1 MEISFVRVTDQNA
14 RFYLNDCWPAFANSV
29 RREMSSGVPTLA
41 IEDVRIYDNT
51 SVLFDE
57 MLVHRLGLI
66 PLRTD
71 LSAHVPKDQCS
82 CQGAGCP
89 ACTATYTL
97 SVEGPRMVYSNDL
110 IPQDS
115 TSAPVS
121 ENVPIVKLN
130 EDQKIV
136 VEAKAH
142 LSTGKDHAKY
152 QATTACGYKNYPV
165 ITIDEHCDA
174 CGMCVDECPR
184 GVLGTE
190 DGKAV
195 VVEGKLE
202 DCSLCKL
209 CERACLSASI
219 GAESSIRVNP
229 DPSRFIF
236 TVEGD
241 GALPVVTVLST
252 AVGNIRK
259 KAADLE
265 TILSDVTTPGKEK
278 ETS

>member
-1 MEISFVRVTDQNA
+1 MI
-14 RFYLNDCWPAFANSV
+14 
-29 RREMSSGVPTLA
+29 SGVPTLA

-71 LSAHVPKDQCS
+71 LPSYVPKEECS

-89 ACTATYTL
+89 TCTATYTL
-97 SVEGPRMVYSNDL
+97 SVEGPRTVYSNDL

-115 TSAPVS
+115 TSGPIH
-121 ENVPIVKLN
+121 ENIPIVKLTG
-130 EDQKIV
+130 DQKVV
-136 VEAKAH
+136 VEARAR
-142 LSTGKDHAKY
+142 LSTGKHHAKW

-165 ITIDEHCDA
+165 IVIDEQCDG
-174 CGMCVDECPR
+174 CGMCVDDCPR

-190 DGKAV
+190 NGKVV
-195 VVEGKLE
+195 VVEGRLE
-202 DCSLCKL
+202 ECSLCKL

-229 DPSRFIF
+229 DPTRFIF

-241 GALPVVTVLST
+241 GSLPVAEVLST
-252 AVGNIRK
+252 AVQNIRK
-259 KAADLE
+259 KATDLE
-265 TILSDVTTPGKEK
+265 TILSDVSGRETP
-278 ETS
+278 

>member
-1 MEISFVRVTDQNA
+1 MEITFVRVADNLA
-14 RFYLNDCWPAFANSV
+14 RFYLTDSWPAFANTI
-29 RREMSSGVPTLA
+29 RREMISGVPTLA

-71 LSAHVPKDQCS
+71 LSSHVPKEECS
-82 CQGAGCP
+82 CEGAGCP
-89 ACTATYTL
+89 TCTATYTL
-97 SVEGPRMVYSNDL
+97 SVEGPRTVYSNDL

-115 TSAPVS
+115 TQAPVH
-121 ENVPIVKLN
+121 ENIPIVKLTA
-130 EDQKIV
+130 DQKVV

-142 LSTGKDHAKY
+142 LSTGKNHAKW
-152 QATTACGYKNYPV
+152 QPTTACGYKNYPV
-165 ITIDEHCDA
+165 IFIDEQCDG
-174 CGMCVDECPR
+174 CGMCVDDCPR
-184 GVLGTE
+184 GVLSIGN
-190 DGKAV
+190 GKVA

-229 DPSRFIF
+229 DPTRFIF

-241 GALPVVTVLST
+241 GSLPVVSVLST
-252 AVGNIRK
+252 AVENIRK
-259 KAADLE
+259 KATDLE
-265 TILSDVTTPGKEK
+265 TILSDVSGKEAP
-278 ETS
+278 

>member
-1 MEISFVRVTDQNA
+1 MEIMFVRVADNLA
-14 RFYLNDCWPAFANSV
+14 RFYLTDSWPAFANSI
-29 RREMSSGVPTLA
+29 RREMMSGVPTLA

-71 LSAHVPKDQCS
+71 LSTHVPKEECS

-89 ACTATYTL
+89 TCTATYTL
-97 SVEGPRMVYSNDL
+97 SVEGPRTVYSNDL

-115 TSAPVS
+115 TSGPIH
-121 ENVPIVKLN
+121 ENIPIVKLTG
-130 EDQKIV
+130 DQKVV
-136 VEAKAH
+136 VEARAR
-142 LSTGKDHAKY
+142 LSTGKHHAKW

-165 ITIDEHCDA
+165 IVIDEQCDG
-174 CGMCVDECPR
+174 CGMCVDDCPR

-190 DGKAV
+190 NGKVV
-195 VVEGKLE
+195 VVEGRLE
-202 DCSLCKL
+202 ECSLCKL

-219 GAESSIRVNP
+219 GAESSIRVNT
-229 DPSRFIF
+229 DPARFIF

-241 GALPVVTVLST
+241 GSLPVVDVLST
-252 AVGNIRK
+252 AVANIRK
-259 KAADLE
+259 KATDLE
-265 TILSDVTTPGKEK
+265 TILSDVSGKEAP
-278 ETS
+278 

>member
-1 MEISFVRVTDQNA
+1 MEITFVRVSDNVA
-14 RFYLNDCWPAFANSV
+14 RFYLSGAWPAFANSV
-29 RREMSSGVPTLA
+29 RREMISGVPTLA
-41 IEDVRIYDNT
+41 IEDIRIYDNT

-57 MLVHRLGLI
+57 MLAHRLGLI

-71 LSAHVPKDQCS
+71 LSTLVPVDQCS

-97 SVEGPRMVYSNDL
+97 SVEGPRLVTSRDL

-115 TSAPVS
+115 TAGPVD
-121 ENVPIVKLN
+121 ENVPIVKLT
-130 EDQKIV
+130 EDQKVV
-136 VEAKAH
+136 VEAKAR
-142 LSTGKDHAKY
+142 LATGKAHAKW

-165 ITIDEHCDA
+165 ITIDEKCDG
-174 CGMCVDECPR
+174 CGMCVEECPR

-195 VVEGKLE
+195 VLPGHLE

-219 GAESSIRVNP
+219 GAEYSIRVNP
-229 DPSRFIF
+229 DPTRFIF
-236 TVEGD
+236 SVEGD
-241 GALPVVTVLST
+241 GSLPILGVLST
-252 AVGNIRK
+252 AVENIRK
-259 KAADLE
+259 KATDLE
-265 TILSDVTTPGKEK
+265 TILSDVSGR
-278 ETS
+278 ETK

>member
-1 MEISFVRVTDQNA
+1 MEITFVRVADNLA
-14 RFYLNDCWPAFANSV
+14 RFYLTDSWPAFANTI
-29 RREMSSGVPTLA
+29 RREMISGVPTLA

-71 LSAHVPKDQCS
+71 LSSHVPKDACS
-82 CQGAGCP
+82 CAGAGCP
-89 ACTATYTL
+89 TCTATYTL
-97 SVEGPRMVYSNDL
+97 SVEGPRTVYSGDL

-115 TSAPVS
+115 TQAPVH
-121 ENVPIVKLN
+121 ENIPIVKLN
-130 EDQKIV
+130 EDQKVV

-142 LSTGKDHAKY
+142 LSTGRSHAKW
-152 QATTACGYKNYPV
+152 QPTTACGYKNYPV
-165 ITIDEHCDA
+165 IVIDEQCDG
-174 CGMCVDECPR
+174 CGMCVDDCPR
-184 GVLGTE
+184 GVLAI
-190 DGKAV
+190 GKGKVAI
-195 VVEGKLE
+195 VEGKLE

-229 DPSRFIF
+229 DPTRFIF

-241 GALPVVTVLST
+241 GSLPVVEVLST
-252 AVGNIRK
+252 AVENIKK
-259 KAADLE
+259 KATDLE
-265 TILSDVTTPGKEK
+265 TILSDVSGKEAA
-278 ETS
+278 

>member
-1 MEISFVRVTDQNA
+1 MEISFVRVSDNKA
-14 RFYLNDCWPAFANSV
+14 RFYLTGSWPAFANSV
-29 RREMSSGVPTLA
+29 RREMIGGVPTLA

-51 SVLFDE
+51 SILFDE
-57 MLVHRLGLI
+57 MLAHRLGLI

-71 LSAHVPKDQCS
+71 LSAHISKEECS

-89 ACTATYTL
+89 ACTAIYTL
-97 SVEGPRMVYSNDL
+97 SVEGPRTVYSRDL

-115 TSAPVS
+115 AAGPVD
-121 ENVPIVKLN
+121 ENIPIVKLT
-130 EDQKIV
+130 EDQKV
-136 VEAKAH
+136 VIEAKAY
-142 LSTGKDHAKY
+142 LSTGNEHAKW

-165 ITIDEHCDA
+165 ISIDEQCDG

-190 DGKAV
+190 GGKAV
-195 VVEGKLE
+195 VLDGKLE
-202 DCSLCKL
+202 NCSLCKL

-229 DPSRFIF
+229 DPTRFIF

-241 GALPVVTVLST
+241 GSLPILTVIST
-252 AVGNIRK
+252 AVRNLKK
-259 KAADLE
+259 KATELE
-265 TILSDVTTPGKEK
+265 TILTDISGRDTA
-278 ETS
+278 

>member
-1 MEISFVRVTDQNA
+1 MEITFVRVADNAA
-14 RFYLNDCWPAFANSV
+14 RFYLTGAWPALANTL
-29 RREMSSGVPTLA
+29 RREMIAGVPTLA
-41 IEDVRIYDNT
+41 IDDVRIYDNT

-57 MLVHRLGLI
+57 MLAHRLGLI

-71 LSAHVPKDQCS
+71 LSAHISKEECS

-89 ACTATYTL
+89 ACTAIYTL
-97 SVEGPRMVYSNDL
+97 SVEGPRTVYSRDL

-115 TSAPVS
+115 AAGPVD
-121 ENVPIVKLN
+121 ENIPIVKLT
-130 EDQKIV
+130 EDQKV
-136 VEAKAH
+136 VIEAKAY
-142 LSTGKDHAKY
+142 LSTGNEHAKW

-165 ITIDEHCDA
+165 ISIDEQCDG

-190 DGKAV
+190 GGKAV
-195 VVEGKLE
+195 VLDGKLE
-202 DCSLCKL
+202 NCSLCKL

-229 DPSRFIF
+229 DPTRFIF

-241 GALPVVTVLST
+241 GSLPILTVIST
-252 AVGNIRK
+252 AVRNLKK
-259 KAADLE
+259 KATELE
-265 TILSDVTTPGKEK
+265 TILTDISGRDTA
-278 ETS
+278 

>member
-1 MEISFVRVTDQNA
+1 MELSFVQLTENAA
-14 RFYLNDCWPAFANSV
+14 RFYLTGAWPALANTI
-29 RREMSSGVPTLA
+29 RREMTSGVPTLA

-66 PLRTD
+66 PLKTD
-71 LSAHVPKDQCS
+71 LSAHVPKEECS

-97 SVEGPRMVYSNDL
+97 SVEGPRTVYSNDL

-115 TSAPVS
+115 TSGPVS
-121 ENVPIVKLN
+121 ENIPIVKLN
-130 EDQKIV
+130 EDQKVV
-136 VEAKAH
+136 VEAKAY
-142 LSTGKDHAKY
+142 LSTGKNHAKW

-195 VVEGKLE
+195 VMEGKLE
-202 DCSLCKL
+202 DCSLCRL

-219 GAESSIRVNP
+219 GAESSIRVNA
-229 DPSRFIF
+229 DPARFIF

-241 GALPVVTVLST
+241 GALPVATILST
-252 AVGNIRK
+252 AVANIRK
-259 KAADLE
+259 KATDLE
-265 TILSDVTTPGKEK
+265 SILSDVSSPGKEK
-278 ETS
+278 ETA

>member
-1 MEISFVRVTDQNA
+1 MEITFVRVADNLA
-14 RFYLNDCWPAFANSV
+14 RFYLTGSWPAFANSI
-29 RREMSSGVPTLA
+29 RREMISGVPTLA

-71 LSAHVPKDQCS
+71 LPSYVPKEECS

-89 ACTATYTL
+89 TCTATYTL
-97 SVEGPRMVYSNDL
+97 SVEGPRTVYSNDL

-115 TSAPVS
+115 TSGPIH
-121 ENVPIVKLN
+121 ENIPIVKLTG
-130 EDQKIV
+130 DQKVV
-136 VEAKAH
+136 VEARAR
-142 LSTGKDHAKY
+142 LSTGKHHAKW

-165 ITIDEHCDA
+165 IVIDEQCDG
-174 CGMCVDECPR
+174 CGMCVDDCPR

-190 DGKAV
+190 NGKVV
-195 VVEGKLE
+195 VVEGRLE
-202 DCSLCKL
+202 ECSLCKL

-229 DPSRFIF
+229 DPTRFIF

-241 GALPVVTVLST
+241 GSLPVAEVLST
-252 AVGNIRK
+252 AVQNIRK
-259 KAADLE
+259 KATDLE
-265 TILSDVTTPGKEK
+265 TILSDVSGRETP
-278 ETS
+278 

>member
-1 MEISFVRVTDQNA
+1 MEISFVRVSDNTA
-14 RFYLNDCWPAFANSV
+14 RFSLEGAWPAFANSL
-29 RREMSSGVPTLA
+29 RREMISGVPTLA

-71 LSAHVPKDQCS
+71 LKAHVPKEECS
-82 CQGAGCP
+82 CEGAGCP
-89 ACTATYTL
+89 TCTATYTL
-97 SVEGPRMVYSNDL
+97 SVEGPRTVYSNDL

-115 TSAPVS
+115 ASGPVS
-121 ENVPIVKLN
+121 ENIPIVKLT
-130 EDQKIV
+130 EDQKV
-136 VEAKAH
+136 VIEAKAH
-142 LSTGKDHAKY
+142 LSTGRDHAKW

-165 ITIDEHCDA
+165 IAIDEHCDG

-190 DGKAV
+190 EGKAV
-195 VVEGKLE
+195 VLPGKLE
-202 DCSLCKL
+202 DCSLCRL

-219 GAESSIRVNP
+219 GEEFSIRVNP
-229 DPSRFIF
+229 DPARFIF

-241 GALPVVTVLST
+241 GSLPVVTILST
-252 AVGNIRK
+252 AVENLKK

-265 TILSDVTTPGKEK
+265 AILADVSGREK
-278 ETS
+278 S

>member
-1 MEISFVRVTDQNA
+1 MEISFVRVSDNAA
-14 RFYLNDCWPAFANSV
+14 RFALAGAWPAFANSL
-29 RREMSSGVPTLA
+29 RREMTSGVPTLA

-71 LSAHVPKDQCS
+71 LRSHVPKDQCS

-97 SVEGPRMVYSNDL
+97 SVEGPRTVYSNDL

-115 TSAPVS
+115 TSGPVS
-121 ENVPIVKLN
+121 ENIPIVKLS
-130 EDQKIV
+130 EDQKV
-136 VEAKAH
+136 VIEAKAH
-142 LSTGKDHAKY
+142 LSTGKDHAKW

-165 ITIDEHCDA
+165 IAIDEHCDG

-195 VVEGKLE
+195 VLPGKLE
-202 DCSLCKL
+202 DCSLCRL

-219 GAESSIRVNP
+219 GSEYSIRVNP
-229 DPSRFIF
+229 DPERFIF

-241 GALPVVTVLST
+241 GSLPVVTVLST
-252 AVGNIRK
+252 AVENLKK
-259 KAADLE
+259 KATDLE
-265 TILSDVTTPGKEK
+265 AILADVSGKEK
-278 ETS
+278 P

>member
-1 MEISFVRVTDQNA
+1 MEIAFVRLSDTQA
-14 RFYLNDCWPAFANSV
+14 RFYLTGCWPAFANSV
-29 RREMSSGVPTLA
+29 RREMTGGVPTLA

-57 MLVHRLGLI
+57 MLAHRLGLI

-71 LSAHVPKDQCS
+71 LSVHVPREQCG

-97 SVEGPRMVYSNDL
+97 SVEGPRMVYSRDL

-115 TSAPVS
+115 AAGPVE
-121 ENVPIVKLN
+121 ENIPIVKLT
-130 EDQKIV
+130 EDQKVV
-136 VEAKAH
+136 VEAKAY
-142 LSTGKDHAKY
+142 LSSGRQHAKW

-165 ITIDEHCDA
+165 VAIDEHCDA
-174 CGMCVDECPR
+174 CGMCVEECPR

-190 DGKAV
+190 AGKAV
-195 VVEGKLE
+195 VLPGRLE
-202 DCSLCKL
+202 DCSLCRL

-219 GAESSIRVNP
+219 GGEISIRVNP
-229 DPSRFIF
+229 DPTRFIF

-241 GALPVVTVLST
+241 GSLPVLSILST
-252 AVGNIRK
+252 AVGNLKK
-259 KAADLE
+259 KATELE
-265 TILSDVTTPGKEK
+265 TVLSDVSGR
-278 ETS
+278 ETA

>member
-1 MEISFVRVTDQNA
+1 MEITFVRVADNLA
-14 RFYLNDCWPAFANSV
+14 RFYLTGSWPAFANSI
-29 RREMSSGVPTLA
+29 RREMISGVPTLA

-71 LSAHVPKDQCS
+71 LPSYVPKEECS

-89 ACTATYTL
+89 TCTATYTL
-97 SVEGPRMVYSNDL
+97 SVEGPRTVYSNDL

-115 TSAPVS
+115 TSGPIH
-121 ENVPIVKLN
+121 ENIPIVKLTG
-130 EDQKIV
+130 DQKLV
-136 VEAKAH
+136 VEARAR
-142 LSTGKDHAKY
+142 LSTGKHHAKW

-165 ITIDEHCDA
+165 IVIDEQCDG
-174 CGMCVDECPR
+174 CGMCVDDCPR

-190 DGKAV
+190 NGKVV
-195 VVEGKLE
+195 VVEGRLE
-202 DCSLCKL
+202 ECSLCKL

-229 DPSRFIF
+229 DPTRFIF

-241 GALPVVTVLST
+241 GSLPVAEVLST
-252 AVGNIRK
+252 AVQNIRK
-259 KAADLE
+259 KATDLE
-265 TILSDVTTPGKEK
+265 TILSDVSGRETP
-278 ETS
+278 